1 MNKYQCSC
9 AICGRDL
16 SREVIN
22 RTAARYE
29 KELNE
34 LLSQPNPD
42 RGRIAFLT
50 LLLSVLGRRS
60 AMMEEK
66 AS

>member
-1 MNKYQCSC
+1 MNIPTCSC
-9 AICGRDL
+9 ARCGRDL

-22 RTAARYE
+22 RTASRYE
-29 KELNE
+29 QELNE

-42 RGRIAFLT
+42 RARVAFLT
-50 LLLSVLGRRS
+50 LLIAVLGRRS
-60 AMMEEK
+60 EMMKEK